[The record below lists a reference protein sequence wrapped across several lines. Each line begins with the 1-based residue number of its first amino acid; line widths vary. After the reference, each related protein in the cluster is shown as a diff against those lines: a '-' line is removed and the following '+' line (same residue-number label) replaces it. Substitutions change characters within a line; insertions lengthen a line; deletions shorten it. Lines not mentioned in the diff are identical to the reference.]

1 MISTSMPKMKNRIF
15 AALTALFVAAL
26 PILAVESD
34 EAPLRPVL
42 SAYTLEIGSAH
53 IAETYLSPLKYSGTG
68 FAFNYERMQA
78 MRFNPEKFVMQLQ
91 TRLDF
96 QRTRNPAR
104 NATMLRLALDA
115 RWGMARRWHVADV
128 WTVIAG
134 GSTRIEAGVLY
145 NARNSNNPAA
155 VKAAWT
161 VNALGAVAYA
171 TNLKKV
177 PVCLRYQAELP
188 LTGMFFSPQY
198 GELYYEIY
206 LGNHK
211 GLLRGAWPGNYF
223 GLNNL
228 LTADFRFGGTTLRLG
243 YRLNVQSVKASDIVT
258 RRIEH
263 YAVVGVVCQWLSLAP
278 KSNLNKPIVD
288 ALY

>member
-1 MISTSMPKMKNRIF
+1 MQKMNNRIIS
-15 AALTALFVAAL
+15 AVAAL
-26 PILAVESD
+26 VFALLPVLAVASD
-34 EAPLRPVL
+34 KAPLRPVL
-42 SAYTLEIGSAH
+42 SAYSIEIGSAH
-53 IAETYLSPLKYSGTG
+53 IAETYLSPLKYSGAG

-78 MRFNPEKFVMQLQ
+78 MRFNPENFVMQLQ
-91 TRLDF
+91 ARLGL
-96 QRTRNPAR
+96 QNTHNPAH
-104 NATMLRLALDA
+104 NATMYQLALDA
-115 RWGMARRWHVADV
+115 RWGMARRWHVAHD
-128 WTVIAG
+128 WTVFAG
-134 GSTRIEAGVLY
+134 GSTGIDAGVLY

-171 TNLKKV
+171 THLKKV
-177 PVCLRYQAELP
+177 PLCLRYQAELP

-206 LGNHK
+206 LGNHS

-263 YAVVGVVCQWLSLAP
+263 YAVVGVVCQWLSLSP
-278 KSNLNKPIVD
+278 NFNKPVID

>member
-1 MISTSMPKMKNRIF
+1 MRKMKNRF
-15 AALTALFVAAL
+15 AAVLTVIALCTLPLSAAD
-26 PILAVESD
+26 IA

-42 SAYTLEIGSAH
+42 SAYSLEIGSAH
-53 IAETYLSPLKYSGTG
+53 IAETYLSPLKYSGVG

-78 MRFNPEKFVMQLQ
+78 MRFNPENFVMQLQ

-96 QRTRNPAR
+96 QRTQNPAR
-104 NATMLRLALDA
+104 NASMLRMALDA
-115 RWGMARRWHVADV
+115 RWGMARRWRIAED
-128 WTVIAG
+128 WTVFAG
-134 GSTRIEAGVLY
+134 GSTGIEAGVFY

-161 VNALGAVAYA
+161 INALGAVAYN
-171 TNLKKV
+171 THFKKV
-177 PVCLRYQAELP
+177 PLCLRYQAELP

-206 LGNHK
+206 LGNHS

-263 YAVVGVVCQWLSLAP
+263 YAVVGVVCQWLSLSP
-278 KSNLNKPIVD
+278 KSNFNKPTVD

>member
-1 MISTSMPKMKNRIF
+1 MLKMNNRF
-15 AALTALFVAAL
+15 LSVVAAL
-26 PILAVESD
+26 VFAVLPLLASDGDES
-34 EAPLRPVL
+34 PLRPVL
-42 SAYTLEIGSAH
+42 SAYSVEIGSAH
-53 IAETYLSPLKYSGTG
+53 IAETYLSPLKYSGIG

-78 MRFNPEKFVMQLQ
+78 MRFNPENFVMQLQ
-91 TRLDF
+91 ARLDL
-96 QRTRNPAR
+96 QSTRNPAR
-104 NATMLRLALDA
+104 NATMERLALDV
-115 RWGMARRWHVADV
+115 RWGMTHRWRVARD
-128 WTVIAG
+128 WTVYAG
-134 GSTRIEAGVLY
+134 GSTGIEAGVLY

-155 VKAAWT
+155 LKASWT
-161 VNALGAVAYA
+161 VNALGAVAYG
-171 TNLKKV
+171 TRLKKV
-177 PVCLRYQAELP
+177 PLCLRYQAELP

-206 LGNHK
+206 LGNHS

-228 LTADFRFGGTTLRLG
+228 LTADFCFGGTTLRLG

-263 YAVVGVVCQWLSLAP
+263 YAVVGVVCRWLSLSP

-288 ALY
+288 VLY